1 MSGIH
6 SQFKTVTV
14 SGGIHASKNQ
24 LKQKRIGTLRW
35 ADKPVVKTG
44 VSQFKTIPGKSQGAQ
59 GCISTPNEVDA
70 KRILRAQKLYGNYFH
85 SETKFFDADFLSQRQ
100 SIIVSRPI
108 GKELPMP
115 KFRKRRGG
123 RQ

>member
-35 ADKPVVKTG
+35 ADKPAVKTG
-44 VSQFKTIPGKSQGAQ
+44 VSQFKTIPGKAKERKGAFLHQ
-59 GCISTPNEVDA
+59 MRWTQNVFCAPRNFMEI
-70 KRILRAQKLYGNYFH
+70 INYFH

-100 SIIVSRPI
+100 SIMVSRPI
-108 GKELPMP
+108 GKELPRP
-115 KFRKRRGG
+115 KFRKPLV
-123 RQ
+123 